1 MSTASV
7 NAVSVN
13 TTTFPVHLTISAVP
27 NLLPVVRRPSQQQGR
42 ALELLGH
49 AIEYLI
55 DSELGGPFGEGLSK
69 PSPTLEAVQILI
81 RANREIFAACPVR
94 LTLTQKIRHSFSRSK
109 VAV

>member
-13 TTTFPVHLTISAVP
+13 TTTFPIHLTISAVP
-27 NLLPVVRRPSQQQGR
+27 NLLPVVRRPSHQQGR

-55 DSELGGPFGEGLSK
+55 DSELGGPFGDGLSQ
-69 PSPTLEAVQILI
+69 PSPTLEAVQIMV
-81 RANREIFAACPVR
+81 RANREIFAACPIR
-94 LTLTQKIRHSFSRSK
+94 LTLSQKIRHSFSRSK
-109 VAV
+109 IAA